1 MKLFFLIILL
11 LLNGCSFDNKSGIWK
26 NEKNINSE
34 KNNIFKDFKNLS
46 IEIEKFD
53 KTILSDKNF
62 EFSISKKI
70 NNLSWNDIFFNSSN
84 NLKNFEYQNLNQIFY
99 RSKKISRYELRNH
112 ILYENDNVIASD
124 SKGNLII
131 NSVNEKIKPKKF
143 NFYKKKYKKIEKKLN
158 IVIQKHII
166 YISDNLGYLYAYD
179 YIKEQIIWAKNYK
192 VPFRSNIKIV
202 NDKLIAADQNNKIYF
217 FNKKDGKVLKTFPTE
232 ETIIKNEF
240 INSISSNEQS
250 IFFLNTFGTLYSINK
265 KSLRLNWFIN
275 LNQTL
280 DLRPSNAFFSNQI
293 INNENK
299 ILISSRDFTFFIDA
313 NTGSITQKFN
323 FGSSIN
329 SIIIDDYA
337 FLVTNNDFL
346 ISLDLRSGKI
356 IYSYNLNDKIAD
368 FYNIKKK
375 KITPKNI
382 VILSDDIFIFLK
394 NSYLV
399 RFDIFGDIKSINKL
413 PSKLK
418 SFPIFIKKKI
428 VYSNNNN
435 KLIIVN

>member
-1 MKLFFLIILL
+1 MKLFFVIILL
-11 LLNGCSFDNKSGIWK
+11 LLNGCSFDDKSGIWK
-26 NEKNINSE
+26 NEKNINDE
-34 KNNIFKDFKNLS
+34 KNNIFKDFEKLS
-46 IEIEKFD
+46 TEIEKFN

-62 EFSISKKI
+62 QFSISKKI

-84 NLKNFEYQNLNQIFY
+84 NFKNFEYQNLNQIFY
-99 RSKKISRYELRNH
+99 KSKKISRHELRNY

-124 SKGNLII
+124 LKGNLII
-131 NSVNEKIKPKKF
+131 KPVNKKIKSKKF
-143 NFYKKKYKKIEKKLN
+143 NFYKKKYKTIEKKLN
-158 IVIQKHII
+158 IVIQKNII

-179 YIKEQIIWAKNYK
+179 YTKEQVIWAKNYK
-192 VPFRSNIKIV
+192 VPFRSNIKII
-202 NDKLIAADQNNKIYF
+202 NDKLVAADQNNKIYF
-217 FNKKDGKVLKTFPTE
+217 FYKKNGNILKTFPTE

-240 INSISSNEQS
+240 INSISSNDQS

-280 DLRPSNAFFSNQI
+280 DLRPSNAFLSNQI

-299 ILISSRDFTFFIDA
+299 ILISSRDLTFVIDA
-313 NTGSITQKFN
+313 NSGSITQKFN

-329 SIIIDDYA
+329 STILDDYA
-337 FLVTNNDFL
+337 FLVTNNGFL

-356 IYSYNLNDKIAD
+356 IYSFNLNDKIAD
-368 FYNIKKK
+368 FFNIKKK
-375 KITPKNI
+375 KISPKNI

-399 RFDIFGDIKSINKL
+399 RFDIFGDIKSVNKL

-418 SFPIFIKKKI
+418 SFPIYIKKKI
-428 VYSNNNN
+428 IFLNINN
-435 KLIIVN
+435 KLVIVN